1 MTLLIIYGLLSV
13 FISFL
18 CSILEAAL
26 LSITP
31 AFVNIQK
38 QDGKKYATQLEK
50 LKEDIDKPL
59 IAILTINTIANT
71 AGALLVGAQAEKAL
85 GSGNN
90 VVFYISVLMT
100 FVILLVSE
108 IIPKTIGATYWKEL
122 ANFTTKMLHI
132 YIFPLKWTGIMWLL
146 LFTTRLIGKEE
157 VHGNS
162 VFSREDFHAMAE
174 IAEEDGVFE
183 EKESTVIKNI
193 IKFKETSINE
203 IMTPRSVM
211 LSANQDQS
219 IKEFY
224 DDNPELRFSR
234 IPLYENEPDNIS
246 TYFLKDKLYDAIIKG
261 NGKEKLKSIARDLLI
276 TKREESVSTLFEK
289 LIENKEH
296 IALVFDEYGSVSGLV
311 TQEDAIETLLGLEI
325 VDESDSHADMQDLAK
340 KQHKEREDD
349 SQFE

>member
-38 QDGKKYATQLEK
+38 QDGKKFATQLEK

-183 EKESTVIKNI
+183 ENESTVIKNI

-276 TKREESVSTLFEK
+276 TKREESVSDLFEK

-349 SQFE
+349 SQF